1 MSSIE
6 IKTIGNEYL
15 KKAAE
20 GADKDYNGKLDSNE
34 LVIFMQNANKKC
46 NALEIEQLV
55 KQVGIDTKDQT
66 TQTKLNDLQKIDQL
80 KNEIA
85 ALKQKQKECKFE
97 LERREVK
104 PSTVQSLGCLGG
116 FLGGIYAGVKLGAAV
131 SAALSTTGVGAAA
144 APVIMIVSA
153 LGGAAAGGYAAYK
166 GIDYA
171 QRPFESHET
180 KVQRKDAENYEQNV
194 VKPLE
199 AKIKELEKALE
210 AKLDE
215 FYK

>member
-1 MSSIE
+1 M
-6 IKTIGNEYL
+6 
-15 KKAAE
+15 
-20 GADKDYNGKLDSNE
+20 
-34 LVIFMQNANKKC
+34 
-46 NALEIEQLV
+46 
-55 KQVGIDTKDQT
+55 
-66 TQTKLNDLQKIDQL
+66 
-80 KNEIA
+80 
-85 ALKQKQKECKFE
+85 
-97 LERREVK
+97 
-104 PSTVQSLGCLGG
+104 
-116 FLGGIYAGVKLGAAV
+116 GGIYAGVKLGAAV
-131 SAALSTTGVGAAA
+131 STAVSTTGVGAAV

-171 QRPFESHET
+171 QRPFESNET

-199 AKIKELEKALE
+199 TKIKELEKALE